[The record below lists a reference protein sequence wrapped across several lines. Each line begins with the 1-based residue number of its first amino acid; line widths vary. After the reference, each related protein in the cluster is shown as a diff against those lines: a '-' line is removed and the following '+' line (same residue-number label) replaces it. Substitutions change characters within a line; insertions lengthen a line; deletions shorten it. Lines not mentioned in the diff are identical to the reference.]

1 MTTHSNHRRRP
12 SSPRRAPPPR
22 PHTAKTHT
30 SLAALPTDILL
41 DIIGH
46 LATAAPVARLAQTSK
61 ALHALV
67 ADAGWKAFLRHAF
80 PTLPQHHRDDA
91 PAQPS
96 WATLARALTASA
108 RLRDRHA
115 YVPGVY
121 TDARAASGNFLDGYA
136 AAHAHPFSP
145 CVDARLV
152 HAGTQ
157 ELVVWGAGEDLV
169 GRFRHVSASAGAG
182 DSTDGRGAEAWFR
195 LDGKTAGHRPVGGD
209 VTAVKVG
216 APRGR
221 LGLFVGRA
229 SGVLELV
236 SAEAGADD
244 AGRVIAAFDVPRGAP
259 QGASWGSVGFV
270 DLFPGDAML
279 VSGDRARLGV
289 YRLPDEHGDH
299 GRDHGHG
306 HDRQQ
311 QQPAATYSFPGPGG
325 TAAPRFLHA
334 AKPLSDTTLAC
345 ALGGDDEPLR
355 LLTLTPAGSLVPLST
370 GKPRRLLSKLP
381 SGGGTDSSSGS
392 RQTTVRALEVLSPNV
407 LLSAWD
413 DGAVRLTDLRSPRAA
428 DALFRDRAYQPD
440 EPLSSLLAWGGER
453 FVAGSNEHA
462 HLKVFD
468 VRRPGVGYAYAEAAA
483 PCRAW
488 GPVPA
493 PAAVSVTSA
502 TSATTSAAG
511 RGARCHAL
519 SGRRCGFHA
528 CVRHALYRP
537 SSVVILQPRPAA
549 RTRPA
554 RVHALAKAGDASGSF
569 YVGLPGAVAEMRL
582 GEQDVGV
589 RPQEVRAAAV
599 RGWRAEVAEYSF
611 LEIGDTRIDT
621 VMDWDGLAW
630 SERDLGLRPRAGA
643 PRLVSKTSWDKGRVG
658 GEGAWHRWDARFW
671 AREHFEGH

>member
-1 MTTHSNHRRRP
+1 MTTHSNHRTMTPHSNHKPRP
-12 SSPRRAPPPR
+12 SPRRAQPPR
-22 PHTAKTHT
+22 QHTAKTAM

-41 DIIGH
+41 DIIAH

-67 ADAGWKAFLRHAF
+67 AAAGWKTFLQHAF
-80 PTLPQHHRDDA
+80 PTLPLHHGE
-91 PAQPS
+91 AQPLHDDGAQP
-96 WATLARALTASA
+96 WAGLARALTAAA

-115 YVPGVY
+115 YVPVVY
-121 TDARAASGNFLDGYA
+121 TDARAASGNFLDGYT

-169 GRFRHVSASAGAG
+169 GRFRHVSASASA
-182 DSTDGRGAEAWFR
+182 GAEAWFR
-195 LDGKTAGHRPVGGD
+195 LDGSTAGHRPVGGD
-209 VTAVKVG
+209 VTAVRVG

-244 AGRVIAAFDVPRGAP
+244 AGRVVAAFHVPRGAA

-270 DLFPGDAML
+270 DLFPGDEML

-289 YRLPDEHGDH
+289 YRLTDD
-299 GRDHGHG
+299 
-306 HDRQQ
+306 HDRQQQQQ
-311 QQPAATYSFPGPGG
+311 QQPAATYSFPGPAG
-325 TAAPRFLHA
+325 PRFLHA

-355 LLTLTPAGSLVPLST
+355 LLTLTPAGPLVPLST

-381 SGGGTDSSSGS
+381 SSGGTDRSS
-392 RQTTVRALEVLSPNV
+392 RQTTVRALEGLSPNV

-462 HLKVFD
+462 HLKMFD

-483 PCRAW
+483 PCRAR

-493 PAAVSVTSA
+493 PAATAAAAAVSA
-502 TSATTSAAG
+502 TAVPTG

-528 CVRHALYRP
+528 CVRHTLYRP

-582 GEQDVGV
+582 GEQDAGV
-589 RPQEVRAAAV
+589 RPQEARAAAV

-611 LEIGDTRIDT
+611 LEIGETRIDT

-630 SERDLGLRPRAGA
+630 SEGDLGLRPRAGA
-643 PRLVSKTSWDKGRVG
+643 PRLVSRTLWDKGRVG

-671 AREHFEGH
+671 AREHFEVTSRV